1 MTAVSETSSSVW
13 RFSFSGFNH
22 VSFFSHLFVTGF
34 HYLPV
39 FVFFCLN
46 LNLSLSIYLFLSPTP
61 PPPHPHPP
69 PLSLSLPF
77 SLCLSVSLSLFLSLS
92 LHVSLS
98 PSRSVI
104 SIFLSLS
111 LLVHLHLFFLSL
123 ETYLASR
130 PSHSPP
136 PFKYFG
142 KPFFCN
148 PLWIKYKGITV
159 GREIGLLWKITYWSL
174 LAIKLTERFGS
185 ALEHRNSASTRFR
198 RTINPSFR

>member
-22 VSFFSHLFVTGF
+22 VPFFSSLCP
-34 HYLPV
+34 LLSLSPC
-39 FVFFCLN
+39 FFFLSQSQ
-46 LNLSLSIYLFLSPTP
+46 SLSIYLSLPLSQP
-61 PPPHPHPP
+61 PP
-69 PLSLSLPF
+69 PLSLSL
-77 SLCLSVSLSLFLSLS
+77 SLSPLLSLSFGLSLSLSLS

-98 PSRSVI
+98 PSHSVI
-104 SIFLSLS
+104 SIFLSL
-111 LLVHLHLFFLSL
+111 LVHLPLFFLSL

-148 PLWIKYKGITV
+148 PLWIKY
-159 GREIGLLWKITYWSL
+159 
-174 LAIKLTERFGS
+174 
-185 ALEHRNSASTRFR
+185 
-198 RTINPSFR
+198 